1 MDLLEKK
8 IEMLEQTTDGTA
20 ACNAIIY
27 ITKRIN
33 DENRDRVMAA
43 LMRYGENGLVEFHR
57 GYAVGKVVELM
68 DKPNAVYRDFFMS
81 CIQSGD
87 SSTAYWGIEGY
98 VKAVG
103 KAACNELI
111 PFVFSNDFP
120 LACKANIIMQL
131 SKITNNT
138 FELGRN
144 MDPGFWKESDIDYE
158 ALRQWAEQ
166 GFPCGNGFTEP
177 IRHVCLDFPETDAE
191 KIYSKI
197 DKKLKPKREK
207 KQNLAYPTNWLVQAE
222 PSDMEQIDQR
232 WHLPADYRD
241 FLLKA
246 SPVRADLKMKEYRY
260 ITVYGAH
267 NLIKCQEGY
276 SYNPIDKKNID
287 SWNKNYLVIADRSA
301 DPFCIDLSMK
311 DSPVYFGLHGMGQWE
326 FSEAFG
332 SFMDFLKH
340 IMVAGKG

>member
-8 IEMLEQTTDGTA
+8 IEKLEQTTDGVD
-20 ACNAIIY
+20 ACDAILY
-27 ITKRIN
+27 IAKRIN
-33 DENRDRVMAA
+33 EENRDRVMSA
-43 LMRYGENGLVEFHR
+43 LMQYGANGLVEFHR
-57 GYAVGKVVELM
+57 GFAVGKVVELM
-68 DKPNAVYRDFFMS
+68 DKPEPAYSDFFMS

-87 SSTAYWGIEGY
+87 SSKAYWGIEGY

-103 KAACNELI
+103 KAACNALI
-111 PFVFSNDFP
+111 PFVFIHDFP

-131 SKITNNT
+131 SRITNNT
-138 FELGRN
+138 FEQGRN
-144 MDPGFWKESDIDYE
+144 LDPGFWKESDIDYG
-158 ALRQWAEQ
+158 AIRQWAEQ
-166 GFPCGNGFTEP
+166 GFPCGKGFTEP
-177 IRHVCLDFPETDAE
+177 VRHICLDFPETAAE
-191 KIYSKI
+191 KVYSKI
-197 DKKLKPKREK
+197 DKKLKQKREK

-246 SPVRADLKMKEYRY
+246 SPVTADLKMKGYGY

-276 SYNPIDKKNID
+276 RYNPIDKEKID
-287 SWNKNYLVIADRSA
+287 SWNKDYLVIADRGA
-301 DPFCIDLSMK
+301 DPFCIDLSME

-326 FSEAFG
+326 LSEAFG
-332 SFMDFLKH
+332 NFMDFLKH
-340 IMVAGKG
+340 IMVVGK